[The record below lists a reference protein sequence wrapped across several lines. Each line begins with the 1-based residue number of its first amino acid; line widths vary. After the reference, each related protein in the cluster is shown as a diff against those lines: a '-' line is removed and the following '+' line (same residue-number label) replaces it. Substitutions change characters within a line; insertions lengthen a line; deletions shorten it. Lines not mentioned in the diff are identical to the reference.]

1 MEPVPT
7 IPPLPPPAMPTLATP
22 PSLGGSKP
30 SRAGNRGGPGV
41 QITPS
46 SVQPEDMSLVL
57 SSGIWFEEPVEC
69 SDGRKDKHGKMDG
82 VLWFRLIAEF
92 SELRMSPLSVF
103 WEALCWSQPP
113 PLSTGHWF
121 HDYRHGCPKEPT
133 EHGLCYLWQLPGT
146 EEPKAKLILQSILP
160 AVGISCPWACQK
172 KPQCWDRAGGEQGPS
187 CGIFPR
193 RDG

>member
-57 SSGIWFEEPVEC
+57 SSGIWFEEPVVTG
-69 SDGRKDKHGKMDG
+69 SMTTDTAAQR
-82 VLWFRLIAEF
+82 
-92 SELRMSPLSVF
+92 SPLESPVLGPARRSHSAGTEQEESKALLVGSF
-103 WEALCWSQPP
+103 LGGMGDLVLERPPAVWTPALCSALLPWHSQVWLGTHHLLTWHHQAQIHPHP
-113 PLSTGHWF
+113 STEQR
-121 HDYRHGCPKEPT
+121 DMP
-133 EHGLCYLWQLPGT
+133 
-146 EEPKAKLILQSILP
+146 EEGS
-160 AVGISCPWACQK
+160 
-172 KPQCWDRAGGEQGPS
+172 AG
-187 CGIFPR
+187 
-193 RDG
+193 

>member
-57 SSGIWFEEPVEC
+57 SSGIWFEEPVVTG
-69 SDGRKDKHGKMDG
+69 SMTTDTAAQR
-82 VLWFRLIAEF
+82 
-92 SELRMSPLSVF
+92 SPLESPVLGPARRSHSAGT
-103 WEALCWSQPP
+103 EQEESKALLVGSPSLAATLAGLDANPTEQSQP
-113 PLSTGHWF
+113 G
-121 HDYRHGCPKEPT
+121 
-133 EHGLCYLWQLPGT
+133 
-146 EEPKAKLILQSILP
+146 
-160 AVGISCPWACQK
+160 
-172 KPQCWDRAGGEQGPS
+172 RAGGQHPAPHRPPAQGHNV
-187 CGIFPR
+187 CQLW
-193 RDG
+193 